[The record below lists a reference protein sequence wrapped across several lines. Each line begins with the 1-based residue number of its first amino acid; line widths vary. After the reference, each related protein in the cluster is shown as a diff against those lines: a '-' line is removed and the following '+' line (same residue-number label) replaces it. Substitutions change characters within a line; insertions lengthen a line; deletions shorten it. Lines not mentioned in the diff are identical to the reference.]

1 LAYVVR
7 NRVSV
12 AAALLFVQLECAG
25 AIVDTIT
32 GIDEGVGAVGRNG
45 NLGAAGGPSWVGHE
59 LLVVEERRDSVVSA
73 VALVACERVDVENPA
88 GAAV

>member
-1 LAYVVR
+1 MSHIVR

-12 AAALLFVQLECAG
+12 AAALLLVQLECAG
-25 AIVDTIT
+25 AIVDTVT
-32 GIDEGVGAVGRNG
+32 GIDEGVGAVGRNADF
-45 NLGAAGGPSWVGHE
+45 GAAGGSSWIGDE

-73 VALVACERVDVENPA
+73 AAFGACERVDVEDPA